1 MCTCVHIVGTCV
13 FTRNSVRV
21 LCSEENFQDSGDF
34 YLIVTS
40 QINRIDRKIIFAVVK
55 KNNFISMIIIT
66 IIVTSGSSLFIYIF
80 LIFSNCA
87 HFFHTLH
94 SMYFNLSRDP
104 VSYDDLIMYHYTYKH
119 IHQEL
124 AMN

>member
-13 FTRNSVRV
+13 FTRNSGRV

-40 QINRIDRKIIFAVVK
+40 QINRIDRKIIKDRKIIFSVVK
-55 KNNFISMIIIT
+55 KNNFVSMIIIT

-80 LIFSNCA
+80 LIFSNCT

-94 SMYFNLSRDP
+94 SNP